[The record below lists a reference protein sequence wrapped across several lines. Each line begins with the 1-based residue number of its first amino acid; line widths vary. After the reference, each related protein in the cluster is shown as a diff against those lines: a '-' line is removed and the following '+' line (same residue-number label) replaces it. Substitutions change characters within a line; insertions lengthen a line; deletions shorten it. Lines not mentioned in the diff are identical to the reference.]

1 MTLNSTFCSSD
12 PAIDPGGRMAPPNL
26 SPALLLD
33 LRVRPRVQPYLEE
46 DETGVIIID
55 APVGSLSQ
63 CMMKTAGS

>member
-1 MTLNSTFCSSD
+1 
-12 PAIDPGGRMAPPNL
+12 MAPPNL

-46 DETGVIIID
+46 DETGIIIID